1 LGIESPPITL
11 PNVRKLYKLLTNG
24 VAAMSHLTESI
35 LSAVQALPEGG
46 MVSPKQFLHLASRAA
61 VDQALARMAREGKLL
76 RIGRGSYAVP
86 LDGRFGP
93 RPPSTEAI
101 IAAVEA
107 GSGEIIVASGAAEAN
122 ALGLTTQMPIR
133 EVFLTSGPSRVL
145 HLGNRAVELK
155 HGSRWKLVLGK
166 RPAGMAIRA
175 LACLGPDRASSA
187 IGTLQMQLPDEEWRA
202 IQAVRGALPSWMAR
216 IVSDN
221 SRCSTRA

>member
-1 LGIESPPITL
+1 
-11 PNVRKLYKLLTNG
+11 
-24 VAAMSHLTESI
+24 MSHLTESI
-35 LSAVQALPEGG
+35 VSAVKALPEGG

-61 VDQALARMAREGKLL
+61 VDQALARLAREGKLL
-76 RIGRGSYAVP
+76 RIGRGSYAVS
-86 LDGRFGP
+86 LEGRFGP

-145 HLGNRAVELK
+145 HLGKRAVELK

-175 LACLGPDRASSA
+175 LAWLGPDRASSA
-187 IGTLQMQLPDEEWRA
+187 VGALQRQLPDEEWQA
-202 IQAVRGALPSWMAR
+202 ILAVRSALPSWMAR
-216 IVSDN
+216 MVSEDN
-221 SRCSTRA
+221 RSSSLA

>member
-1 LGIESPPITL
+1 
-11 PNVRKLYKLLTNG
+11 
-24 VAAMSHLTESI
+24 MSHLTESI
-35 LSAVQALPEGG
+35 VSAVQALPEGG

-61 VDQALARMAREGKLL
+61 VDQALARLAREGKLL
-76 RIGRGSYAVP
+76 RIGRGSYAVS
-86 LDGRFGP
+86 LEGRFGP

-107 GSGEIIVASGAAEAN
+107 GSGEIVVASGAAEAN

-145 HLGNRAVELK
+145 HLGKRAVELK

-175 LACLGPDRASSA
+175 LAWLGPDRASSA
-187 IGTLQMQLPDEEWRA
+187 VGALQRQLPDEEWQA
-202 IQAVRGALPSWMAR
+202 ILAVRSALPSWLAR
-216 IVSDN
+216 MVSEDN
-221 SRCSTRA
+221 RGSTLA

>member
-1 LGIESPPITL
+1 
-11 PNVRKLYKLLTNG
+11 
-24 VAAMSHLTESI
+24 MSYLTESI
-35 LSAVQALPEGG
+35 VSAVKALPEGG

-61 VDQALARMAREGKLL
+61 VDQALARLAREGKLL
-76 RIGRGSYAVP
+76 RIGRGSYAVS
-86 LDGRFGP
+86 LEGRFGP

-145 HLGNRAVELK
+145 HLGKRAVELK

-175 LACLGPDRASSA
+175 LAWLGPDRASSA
-187 IGTLQMQLPDEEWRA
+187 VGALQRQLPDEEWQA
-202 IQAVRGALPSWMAR
+202 ILAVRSALPSWLAR
-216 IVSDN
+216 MVSEDN
-221 SRCSTRA
+221 RGSTLA

>member
-1 LGIESPPITL
+1 
-11 PNVRKLYKLLTNG
+11 
-24 VAAMSHLTESI
+24 MSYLTESI
-35 LSAVQALPEGG
+35 VSAVKALPEGG

-61 VDQALARMAREGKLL
+61 VDQALARLAREGKLL
-76 RIGRGSYAVP
+76 RIGRGSYAVS
-86 LDGRFGP
+86 LEGRFGP

-145 HLGNRAVELK
+145 HLGKRAVELK

-175 LACLGPDRASSA
+175 SAWLGPDRASSA
-187 IGTLQMQLPDEEWRA
+187 VGALQRQLPDEEWQA
-202 IQAVRGALPSWMAR
+202 ILAVRSALPSWMAR
-216 IVSDN
+216 MVSEDN
-221 SRCSTRA
+221 RSSSLA

>member
-1 LGIESPPITL
+1 
-11 PNVRKLYKLLTNG
+11 
-24 VAAMSHLTESI
+24 MSHLTESI
-35 LSAVQALPEGG
+35 VSAVQALPEGG

-61 VDQALARMAREGKLL
+61 VDQALARLAREGKLL
-76 RIGRGSYAVP
+76 RIGRGSYAVS
-86 LDGRFGP
+86 LEGRFGP

-145 HLGNRAVELK
+145 HLGKRAVELK

-175 LACLGPDRASSA
+175 LAWLGPDRASSA
-187 IGTLQMQLPDEEWRA
+187 VGALQRQLPDEEWQA
-202 IQAVRGALPSWMAR
+202 ILAVRSALPSWLAR
-216 IVSDN
+216 MVSEDN
-221 SRCSTRA
+221 RGSTLA

>member
-1 LGIESPPITL
+1 LTAKTL
-11 PNVRKLYKLLTNG
+11 PYVRNLYKLLTKG
-24 VAAMSHLTESI
+24 VAAMSHLTELI
-35 LSAVQALPEGG
+35 LSAVRALPEGG

-61 VDQALARMAREGKLL
+61 VDQALARLAREGKLL

-133 EVFLTSGPSRVL
+133 EVFLTSGSSRVL
-145 HLGNRAVELK
+145 HLGSRAVELK
-155 HGSRWKLVLGK
+155 HGCRWKLILGK

-175 LACLGPDRASSA
+175 LAWLGPDRASSA
-187 IGTLQMQLPDEEWRA
+187 IGALQMHLPDEEWQA

-216 IVSDN
+216 IVSEN
-221 SRCSTRA
+221 NRGSTRA

>member
-1 LGIESPPITL
+1 
-11 PNVRKLYKLLTNG
+11 
-24 VAAMSHLTESI
+24 MSHLTESI
-35 LSAVQALPEGG
+35 VSAVHALPEGG

-61 VDQALARMAREGKLL
+61 VDQALARLAREGKLL
-76 RIGRGSYAVP
+76 RIGRGSYAVS
-86 LDGRFGP
+86 LEGRFGP

-101 IAAVEA
+101 IAAIEA

-145 HLGNRAVELK
+145 HLGKRAVELK

-175 LACLGPDRASSA
+175 LAWLGPDRASSA
-187 IGTLQMQLPDEEWRA
+187 VGALQRQLPDEEWQA
-202 IQAVRGALPSWMAR
+202 ILAVRSALPSWMAR
-216 IVSDN
+216 MVSEDN
-221 SRCSTRA
+221 RSSTLA

>member
-1 LGIESPPITL
+1 
-11 PNVRKLYKLLTNG
+11 
-24 VAAMSHLTESI
+24 MSHLTESI
-35 LSAVQALPEGG
+35 VSAVHALPEGG

-61 VDQALARMAREGKLL
+61 VDQALARLAREGKLL
-76 RIGRGSYAVP
+76 RIGRGSYAVS
-86 LDGRFGP
+86 LEGRFGP

-101 IAAVEA
+101 IAAIEA

-145 HLGNRAVELK
+145 HLGKRAVELK

-175 LACLGPDRASSA
+175 LAWLGPDRASSV
-187 IGTLQMQLPDEEWRA
+187 IGDLQMQLPDEEWQA
-202 IQAVRGALPSWMAR
+202 IQAVRSALPSWMAR
-216 IVSDN
+216 IVSEN
-221 SRCSTRA
+221 NRSGARA

>member
-1 LGIESPPITL
+1 
-11 PNVRKLYKLLTNG
+11 
-24 VAAMSHLTESI
+24 MSHLTESI
-35 LSAVQALPEGG
+35 VSAVHALPEGG

-61 VDQALARMAREGKLL
+61 VDQALARLAREGKLL
-76 RIGRGSYAVP
+76 RIGRGSYAVS
-86 LDGRFGP
+86 LEGRFGP

-145 HLGNRAVELK
+145 HLGKRAVELK

-175 LACLGPDRASSA
+175 LAWLGPDRASSA
-187 IGTLQMQLPDEEWRA
+187 VGALQRQLPDEEWQA
-202 IQAVRGALPSWMAR
+202 ILAVRSALPSWMAR
-216 IVSDN
+216 MVSEDN
-221 SRCSTRA
+221 RSSSLA